1 MKKTP
6 RTQNYCD
13 VASLAVLFVRSLAI
27 GVGLSISKCTPYV
40 IQLKV
45 LSINNLPCVFV
56 MPPKAR
62 QIAANSMSNHSKR
75 LFYHTYR
82 DIAAEYVD
90 AALPTKV

>member
-1 MKKTP
+1 
-6 RTQNYCD
+6 
-13 VASLAVLFVRSLAI
+13 
-27 GVGLSISKCTPYV
+27 
-40 IQLKV
+40 
-45 LSINNLPCVFV
+45 